1 MMKRLSVLALAAALV
16 AVPAAP
22 VLAGWKLVEPN
33 APVAVGKSAMKVT
46 PSEMWN
52 RWSVRPVKQG
62 EVWTRDGTNLNELYF
77 VTGLPAGMTLYR
89 DTQKKERPLPKLSAK
104 MDLTEIP
111 EFYESSTR
119 LVLNTS
125 VFQMTSVEPAK
136 MGGQDAVKFAF
147 EYSVEGSPLKRRGVG
162 IGTMVKGQL
171 YLISFLAPATHF
183 FDRDQAEVEKIMASV
198 TF

>member
-1 MMKRLSVLALAAALV
+1 MMKRLSVLALAAALI
-16 AVPAAP
+16 ALPAAP
-22 VLAGWKLVEPN
+22 VLAGWKIVEEDK
-33 APVAVGKSAMKVT
+33 PVAVAKSTMKAT
-46 PSEMWN
+46 PTENWN
-52 RWSVRPVKQG
+52 RWSVRPIKQG

-77 VTGLPAGMTLYR
+77 VAGLPAGTTLYR
-89 DTQKKERPLPKLSAK
+89 DAQKKERPLPKLSAT

-111 EFYESSTR
+111 EFFESSTR
-119 LVLNTS
+119 LVLSTS

-136 MGGQDAVKFAF
+136 LGGQDAVKFAF
-147 EYSVEGSPLKRRGVG
+147 EYSVEGSPLKRRGMA

-183 FDRDQAEVEKIMASV
+183 FERDKAEVEKIMASV